1 MQNITFLKRS
11 CCCKLNRLPGL
22 WMPELQA
29 FGMEVHAVGRL
40 SVEGI
45 AQNRAVHAVRMG
57 GVDTELVGTAT
68 RGIIGYPGIKMLLS
82 IDEMGCMPYDLI
94 TGYRTFPM
102 LEIDHL

>member
-29 FGMEVHAVGRL
+29 FGMKVHAVCRL
-40 SVEGI
+40 SVERI
-45 AQNRAVHAVRMG
+45 AQDGAVHTIRMSG
-57 GVDTELVGTAT
+57 MDTELVGTAT
-68 RGIIGYPGIKMLLS
+68 LGIIGYPGTGMFLF
-82 IDEMGCMPYDLI
+82 IDETGCMSQDLI
-94 TGYRTFPM
+94 TGYCTFPM